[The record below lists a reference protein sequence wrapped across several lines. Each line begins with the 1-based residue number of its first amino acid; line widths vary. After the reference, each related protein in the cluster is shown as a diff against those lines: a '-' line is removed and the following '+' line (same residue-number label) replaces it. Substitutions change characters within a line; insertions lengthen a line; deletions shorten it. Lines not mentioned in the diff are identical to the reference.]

1 MGYFKNKLI
10 EQQIEVGD
18 RHPMTYMATK
28 KYYAGST
35 AIWVMGFLTGLMI
48 GVVI

>member
-18 RHPMTYMATK
+18 RQPMTYMSDK
-28 KYYAGST
+28 KFYAGSV
-35 AIWVMGFLTGLMI
+35 AIWVMAFLTGLMI